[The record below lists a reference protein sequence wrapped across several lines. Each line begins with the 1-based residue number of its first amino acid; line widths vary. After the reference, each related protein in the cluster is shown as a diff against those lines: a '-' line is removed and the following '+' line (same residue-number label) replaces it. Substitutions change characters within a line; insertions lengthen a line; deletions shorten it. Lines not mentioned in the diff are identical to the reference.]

1 MSPSEPARSD
11 GGPRAVVVTG
21 GSRGIGAA
29 ITRALVA
36 RGVPVCMAYASRPAD
51 AQALAA
57 ALRAQGGRCLPVQAD
72 VADPDAVARLFELTE
87 RELGPL
93 GGLVNNAAFVGQA
106 GRRIAEVDLATLR
119 RTFDVNVI
127 GPILCAQQ
135 ALRRLST
142 AHGGPGGRI
151 VNVSSIASRTGS
163 PNDWVDYAASK
174 GALDTFTLGLAR
186 EAAREGIRVV
196 GVAPGAVA
204 TDLHAEAGAP
214 ERLQRLRS
222 VTPLGRPAEPEEIAE
237 VVVWALLDAPDYLT
251 GATIEVAGG
260 L

>member
-1 MSPSEPARSD
+1 MSGVD
-11 GGPRAVVVTG
+11 PRGVRGAVVVTG

-29 ITRALVA
+29 IVRGLAA
-36 RGVPVCMAYASRPAD
+36 RGTPVCLNYATQSED

-57 ALRAQGGRCLPVQAD
+57 ELAAGGARCIAVQAD
-72 VADPDAVARLFELTE
+72 VGEPDSIERLFEVTE

-93 GGLVNNAAFVGQA
+93 GGLVNNAGFVGQA
-106 GRRIAEVDLATLR
+106 GRRVDVVDVATLR

-127 GPILCAQQ
+127 GPMLCSQQ
-135 ALRRLST
+135 AVRRLST
-142 AHGGPGGRI
+142 ARGGKGGRI

-174 GALDTFTLGLAR
+174 AALNTFTLGLAR
-186 EAAREGIRVV
+186 EVAREGIQVT
-196 GVAPGAVA
+196 GVSPGLVA
-204 TDLHAEAGAP
+204 TRLHADAGAP
-214 ERLQRLRS
+214 ERIERLRNA
-222 VTPLGRPAEPEEIAE
+222 TPMGRAAEASEIAE

-251 GATIEVAGG
+251 GTTIEVAGG